1 MTKNNNLFGRKQ
13 IQYQQIKQCSYCN
26 LGGFRM
32 SMYEKIEVDN
42 EWVQL
47 IQQAKEMGLKKE
59 DILSFFN
66 EMKLKRIVVQREKI
80 IWRNYEK
87 IEYN

>member
-1 MTKNNNLFGRKQ
+1 
-13 IQYQQIKQCSYCN
+13 
-26 LGGFRM
+26 
-32 SMYEKIEVDN
+32 MYEKIEVDN

-66 EMKLKRIVVQREKI
+66 EMKVKKLLV
-80 IWRNYEK
+80 
-87 IEYN
+87 

>member
-1 MTKNNNLFGRKQ
+1 MDMF
-13 IQYQQIKQCSYCN
+13 
-26 LGGFRM
+26 
-32 SMYEKIEVDN
+32 EKVEVDN

-66 EMKLKRIVVQREKI
+66 EMKVKKLLV
-80 IWRNYEK
+80 
-87 IEYN
+87 

>member
-1 MTKNNNLFGRKQ
+1 MDML
-13 IQYQQIKQCSYCN
+13 
-26 LGGFRM
+26 
-32 SMYEKIEVDN
+32 EKVEIDN

-66 EMKLKRIVVQREKI
+66 EMKLKRILI
-80 IWRNYEK
+80 
-87 IEYN
+87 